1 MVSYSRSSANSLGKL
16 HTDFHHG
23 FMSFHAHYQWISTPS
38 IFISMLVF
46 VCVFI
51 WLLTLTA
58 MILIIEVDLI
68 YDSQMIKDVVY
79 FKNDSQVIV
88 ALQNSVFYH

>member
-1 MVSYSRSSANSLGKL
+1 MCLFDL
-16 HTDFHHG
+16 
-23 FMSFHAHYQWISTPS
+23 P
-38 IFISMLVF
+38 
-46 VCVFI
+46 
-51 WLLTLTA
+51 TLTA
-58 MILIIEVDLI
+58 MILIIKVDLI